1 MPYVKGI
8 CFSKCWKKGY
18 PGSSGWEDFLEE
30 FSAQLSPEGRGES
43 GKDGS
48 RKEFPGKGE
57 SMLRIIH
64 RTVKVAHQGNSKYF
78 SMAGLQ
84 VCWGWGKGKQ
94 KRQLREW
101 QSGKRQGRE
110 KDIKGQVTSIEY
122 YKLYIEQKGEPLEH
136 LKEKGDIIRCEFLN
150 EHAGYRAPKQ
160 PHWDPLQQRGCSLGK
175 RGWRPCQQTPAN
187 ILKGSE

>member
-8 CFSKCWKKGY
+8 CISTCWKKGY
-18 PGSSGWEDFLEE
+18 PGLSGWDFLEE

-48 RKEFPGKGE
+48 RKECPGKGE
-57 SMLRIIH
+57 STLRITH
-64 RTVKVAHQGNSKYF
+64 RRVKVAHQANSKYF

-84 VCWGWGKGKQ
+84 VCWGWGEGGR
-94 KRQLREW
+94 KRQWWER

-110 KDIKGQVTSIEY
+110 KGIKGQVTSAEY
-122 YKLYIEQKGEPLEH
+122 FKLYIEQKGEPLGY

-160 PHWDPLQQRGCSLGK
+160 PHWGPK
-175 RGWRPCQQTPAN
+175 
-187 ILKGSE
+187 